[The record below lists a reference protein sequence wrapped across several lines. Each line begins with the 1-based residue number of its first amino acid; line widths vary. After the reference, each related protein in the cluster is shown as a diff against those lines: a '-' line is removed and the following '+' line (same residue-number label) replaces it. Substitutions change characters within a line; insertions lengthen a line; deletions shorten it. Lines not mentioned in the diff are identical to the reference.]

1 MSKLANVAYG
11 LFVLICMAAVTWPG
25 MSLVGILL
33 EPRIL
38 GMPPAVAW
46 SALWIV
52 LSFLAL
58 LAYDFAVERTL
69 QSPVKSSD
77 CTHDM

>member
-1 MSKLANVAYG
+1 MGTALVAKGCAVRKAANVAYSLF
-11 LFVLICMAAVTWPG
+11 LFVCLLAVTWPG
-25 MSLVGILL
+25 MSTVGALM

-46 SALWIV
+46 SAFWVV

-58 LAYDFAVERTL
+58 ALYDRATERR
-69 QSPVKSSD
+69 P
-77 CTHDM
+77 

>member
-1 MSKLANVAYG
+1 MPKPANFIYG
-11 LFVLICMAAVTWPG
+11 AFVLVCLAAVTWPG
-25 MSLVGILL
+25 MSIIGTMI

-46 SALWIV
+46 SGLWIV

-58 LAYDFAVERTL
+58 IAYDFAAERE
-69 QSPVKSSD
+69 S
-77 CTHDM
+77 